1 LNEEPNVGH
10 PYGSRDRYDDL
21 LPVPNG
27 DADDAH
33 ERLLREDSHIA
44 SNTEQDV
51 LAENDQKRCTSK
63 GQVRNG
69 LKRKGINK
77 HSFLRLGA
85 LGGMLTSVQTV
96 MAWDRPLSGRGRT

>member
-10 PYGSRDRYDDL
+10 PYGSRDRYDEL

-33 ERLLREDSHIA
+33 ERLPREDGHIA
-44 SNTEQDV
+44 SNTDQDV

-63 GQVRNG
+63 AHVRNG
-69 LKRKGINK
+69 LKEKKI
-77 HSFLRLGA
+77 HSSDWAHWAAFSQIAR
-85 LGGMLTSVQTV
+85 
-96 MAWDRPLSGRGRT
+96 R